1 MAEPERRRSSPLAVF
16 KAVAWSFLG
25 IRRRS
30 EYEADV
36 THLKPLHVI
45 IAGIVA
51 AIVFVLTLLVIVRI
65 VISNAG

>member
-1 MAEPERRRSSPLAVF
+1 MNPHDSRRTSPLAVF

-45 IAGIVA
+45 IAGLVA
-51 AIVFVLTLLVIVRI
+51 ALIFVLALVAIVRI
-65 VISNAG
+65 VVSQAG